1 MLTQEAKSQTPE
13 PKTGIKQI
21 KDTIPKK
28 NTSQNIENLMS
39 DNGNLEPGEPPDPKK
54 RKNNKHTPLKIGL
67 SQIPKVSTLLALA
80 LLITVASSAQ
90 IGTSHSEISIMQID
104 SMKISRKTWI
114 TEETQAGPQK
124 ILKIAKGTAIISER
138 YIQEAQIIASEL
150 GDPVNIEK
158 NTISQEQERTLLIEM
173 NSIDRSEIT
182 LTETS
187 GYKEE
192 EKQSIEE
199 IIAQISLVFWIKNKN
214 EL

>member
-1 MLTQEAKSQTPE
+1 MLE
-13 PKTGIKQI
+13 I
-21 KDTIPKK
+21 
-28 NTSQNIENLMS
+28 L
-39 DNGNLEPGEPPDPKK
+39 
-54 RKNNKHTPLKIGL
+54 
-67 SQIPKVSTLLALA
+67 TLAF
-80 LLITVASSAQ
+80 LITVASSAQ

-158 NTISQEQERTLLIEM
+158 NTISQEQEKIILTEM
-173 NSIDRSEIT
+173 TAIDQSEIA
-182 LTETS
+182 LTKIA

-192 EKQSIEE
+192 EKRSIEE
-199 IIAQISLVFWIKNKN
+199 IIAQVSLVYWI
-214 EL
+214 